1 MLRLFSFKRQKKSRV
16 VPVIIYKKSHESI
29 LPTNIHYNVKYK
41 INYNHDIK
49 NACLDTEKEISL

>member
-1 MLRLFSFKRQKKSRV
+1 MFRLFSFKKQKKSRV
-16 VPVIIYKKSHESI
+16 VPAIIYKNSHESI
-29 LPTNIHYNVKYK
+29 LPRNIDYNIKYK